1 MKNHKS
7 PYRVICFG
15 EVLWDCF
22 PGRRVPGGA
31 PLNVAYH
38 LSKANCRATVVSAVG
53 DDDLGT
59 EMLATMRQWD
69 MDTTAIRIHEG
80 LPTGTVEVALEDGIP
95 SYTISDGVAWDE
107 IASDASLSTLAT
119 GNAPAAIVFG
129 SLAQRT
135 TSNRKS
141 LEALLTIYPDAM
153 RVFDVNL
160 REPHSD
166 IARVREL
173 LSKSDL
179 VKVNDEELQILTQ
192 DQLENG
198 SIEARAKNIAD
209 RFNCRAVCVT
219 RGKDGAS
226 LLERGTWTD
235 VEATPVNAVDT
246 VGAGD
251 AFLAALLAGFGRD
264 NLDRVE
270 ALNRATKLAG
280 YVATQPGATP
290 DY

>member
-1 MKNHKS
+1 M
-7 PYRVICFG
+7 
-15 EVLWDCF
+15 
-22 PGRRVPGGA
+22 
-31 PLNVAYH
+31 
-38 LSKANCRATVVSAVG
+38 SAVG